1 MEATLIL
8 QLEIGIDHYR
18 ALNVSMLFFFLLKFL
33 NLFNFCVD
41 RDIRQLFENLSLF
54 PELRTRSLYVKPQ
67 ECQ

>member
-8 QLEIGIDHYR
+8 QLEIGIDHYW
-18 ALNVSMLFFFLLKFL
+18 ALNVRMFFLKFL

-41 RDIRQLFENLSLF
+41 GDIRQLFENLSLF
-54 PELRTRSLYVKPQ
+54 PELCTRSLYVKPQ

>member
-18 ALNVSMLFFFLLKFL
+18 ALNVSMFFFFLKFL

-54 PELRTRSLYVKPQ
+54 PELCTRSLYVKPQ